1 MDGDAS
7 LALLRQR
14 MELLRAAMN
23 GSGGDDGDVASDVL
37 LKACL
42 KDPFLRE
49 LQGTM
54 LSDPR
59 GVQTI
64 GKIRDVRNKVL
75 ELQPS
80 ASKVI
85 ELMDYQRNGLAVLLR
100 IIQCVEKEG
109 ETWRSGVQ
117 ALAKAYAE
125 EEKAKRKAD
134 EKEKKDEERK
144 RVRLA
149 KAAARDERQK
159 REREARAAEQ
169 AAAAQAEAEGGAES
183 GAEEEEKTKTRTRRR
198 TGGAASELDPS
209 DPAVLR
215 TLRVAHGLPSTSIT
229 EEMSGFVNKICMQ
242 PDLPTVLRFKKGMAK
257 KVLSVSWLL

>member
-1 MDGDAS
+1 MNDGLSIPALPGLKDKVDGDAS

-23 GSGGDDGDVASDVL
+23 SSGGHDGDVASDVL

-49 LQGTM
+49 LQGNM
-54 LSDPR
+54 LSDPK

-134 EKEKKDEERK
+134 ERQKKEK
-144 RVRLA
+144 
-149 KAAARDERQK
+149 
-159 REREARAAEQ
+159 EARAAEQ
-169 AAAAQAEAEGGAES
+169 AAAAEAEAEGGAGS
-183 GAEEEEKTKTRTRRR
+183 AAEGEDDKTKTRTRRR
-198 TGGAASELDPS
+198 TGGAAGELDPS

-229 EEMSGFVNKICMQ
+229 EELSGFVNKICMQ
-242 PDLPTVLRFKKGMAK
+242 PNLPTVLRFKKGMAK

>member
-1 MDGDAS
+1 
-7 LALLRQR
+7 
-14 MELLRAAMN
+14 MN
-23 GSGGDDGDVASDVL
+23 SSGGHDGDVASDVL

-49 LQGTM
+49 LQGNM
-54 LSDPR
+54 LSDPK

-159 REREARAAEQ
+159 KEKEARAAEQ
-169 AAAAQAEAEGGAES
+169 AAAAEAEAEGGAGS
-183 GAEEEEKTKTRTRRR
+183 AAEGEDDKTKTRTRRR
-198 TGGAASELDPS
+198 
-209 DPAVLR
+209 PAVLR

-229 EEMSGFVNKICMQ
+229 EELSGFVNKICMQ
-242 PDLPTVLRFKKGMAK
+242 PNLPTVLRFKKGMAK

>member
-1 MDGDAS
+1 
-7 LALLRQR
+7 
-14 MELLRAAMN
+14 MN
-23 GSGGDDGDVASDVL
+23 SSGGHDGDVASDVL

-49 LQGTM
+49 LQGNM
-54 LSDPR
+54 LSDPK

-159 REREARAAEQ
+159 KEKEARAAEQ
-169 AAAAQAEAEGGAES
+169 AAAAEAEAEGGAGS
-183 GAEEEEKTKTRTRRR
+183 AAEGEDDKTKTRTRRR
-198 TGGAASELDPS
+198 TGGAAGELDPS

-229 EEMSGFVNKICMQ
+229 EELSGFVNKICMQ
-242 PDLPTVLRFKKGMAK
+242 PNLPTVLRFKKGMAK